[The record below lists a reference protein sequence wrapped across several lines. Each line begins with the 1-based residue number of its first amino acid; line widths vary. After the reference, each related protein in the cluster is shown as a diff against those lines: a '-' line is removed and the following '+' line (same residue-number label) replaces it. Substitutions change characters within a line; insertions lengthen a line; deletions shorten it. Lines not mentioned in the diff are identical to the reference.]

1 MTDLKKLLTNL
12 SDCYDVSLSRTKLVI
27 ELAFIVVLQKSFDRL
42 DRSWHTALKKAKII
56 DFKFHDLRHTFAS
69 WLVMKGV
76 DLASVQKLLGHK
88 SIMMTMRYAHL
99 SQGHTRKA
107 VTVLDERCKI
117 VAVNEEV
124 KISKP

>member
-27 ELAFIVVLQKSFDRL
+27 ERAFIVVLQKSFDRL

-88 SIMMTMRYAHL
+88 SIMMTMWYAHL